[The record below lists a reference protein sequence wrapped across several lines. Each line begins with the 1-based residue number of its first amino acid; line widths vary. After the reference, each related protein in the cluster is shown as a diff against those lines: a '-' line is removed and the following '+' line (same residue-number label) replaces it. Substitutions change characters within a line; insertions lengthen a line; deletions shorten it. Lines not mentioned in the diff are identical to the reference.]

1 MTLYRDEE
9 PVSFGA
15 GHACLGSPVV
25 AVTWL
30 ARELARRG
38 QPLRAGDVVM
48 SGALGPMVEITGGG
62 RYRLELDGLGSVES
76 RIEEN
81 V

>member
-1 MTLYRDEE
+1 
-9 PVSFGA
+9 
-15 GHACLGSPVV
+15 
-25 AVTWL
+25 
-30 ARELARRG
+30 
-38 QPLRAGDVVM
+38 M